1 MDKSKNYLIKD
12 FDIRG
17 TEYSYYDQI
26 PNIRRLN
33 SGKRLEMYNG
43 DEPKDVYEKFAENK
57 KIVHGVRIR
66 YVPNGYFSSDE
77 YSRYYNFKYDRDL
90 KEYAKPFRL
99 DTFDHYV
106 KKVKYL

>member
-1 MDKSKNYLIKD
+1 MINSNAQ
-12 FDIRG
+12 
-17 TEYSYYDQI
+17 YSGLANI
-26 PNIRRLN
+26 MNMRNPNQEL
-33 SGKRLEMYNG
+33 
-43 DEPKDVYEKFAENK
+43 A
-57 KIVHGVRIR
+57 